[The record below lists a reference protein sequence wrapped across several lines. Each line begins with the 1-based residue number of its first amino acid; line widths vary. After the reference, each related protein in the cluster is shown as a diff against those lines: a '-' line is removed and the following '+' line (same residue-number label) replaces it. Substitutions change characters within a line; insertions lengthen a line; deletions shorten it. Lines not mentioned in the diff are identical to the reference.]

1 MSTYGTLT
9 IGGVRSADYNIYVLD
24 VNDADIPERDYTAY
38 SVPGRSRDIHYD
50 NGRFFNIDRI
60 YKCVVFAEPGV
71 TATEKITGFI
81 ARLMRL
87 KGYQRIESSLHPDY
101 FKLGEFRGGIQPEFA
116 KMKTGAMVDLTFDC
130 DARKYLLSGETQ
142 TTITNTG
149 SSTWQSKT
157 LVNPGTLPA
166 KPLLEF
172 SSFTSSNC
180 GIVKGSYQL
189 TINQY
194 SGTLIYDMELGDAY
208 DKTSKA
214 NLNSYVT
221 ERNSF
226 ELSPGSNTFSVKSG
240 ATVKITPRWNSL

>member
-1 MSTYGTLT
+1 MSYNLI
-9 IGGVRSADYNIYVLD
+9 IGGIQSASYGVYALD
-24 VNDADIPERDYTAY
+24 CNDASIPKRDYTAY

-50 NGRFFNIDRI
+50 NGRFENIQRTYHCYVADNGNVKSRDMFLSFLAAVI
-60 YKCVVFAEPGV
+60 
-71 TATEKITGFI
+71 
-81 ARLMRL
+81 RL
-87 KGYQRIESSLHPDY
+87 KGYQRITSPMHPEHY
-101 FKLGEFRGGIQPEFA
+101 KMGEFIGQTEPEFDA
-116 KMKTGAMVDLTFDC
+116 VRGFAVFDLAFDC

-189 TINQY
+189 TIDRY
-194 SGTLIYDMELGDAY
+194 SGTLVYDMELGDAY

-221 ERNSF
+221 ERNSY

>member
-1 MSTYGTLT
+1 MSYGLLRV
-9 IGGVRSADYNIYVLD
+9 GNVRSTDYNIYVLN
-24 VNDADIPERDYTAY
+24 VNDADVPARDYSAY

-50 NGRFFNIDRI
+50 NGRFQNIDRV
-60 YKCVVFAEPGV
+60 YKLYARSQGSVSAEDMV
-71 TATEKITGFI
+71 RAFCAELIQ
-81 ARLMRL
+81 L
-87 KGYQRIESSLHPDY
+87 KGYQRITDSIHTDY
-101 FKLGEFRGGIQPEFA
+101 FKLGEFRGEVQPRFSRF
-116 KMKTGAMVDLTFDC
+116 MDGVRFDLVFDC

-189 TINQY
+189 TVNQY
-194 SGTLIYDMELGDAY
+194 SGTLVYDMELGDAY

-221 ERNSF
+221 ERNSY
-226 ELSPGSNTFSVKSG
+226 ELSPGSNTFSVKLG